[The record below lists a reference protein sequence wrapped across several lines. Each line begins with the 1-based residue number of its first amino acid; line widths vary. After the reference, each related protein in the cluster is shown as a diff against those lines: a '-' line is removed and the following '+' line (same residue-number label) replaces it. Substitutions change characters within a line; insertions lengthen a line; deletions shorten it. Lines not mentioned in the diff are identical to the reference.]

1 MSMKGNMEKIKTL
14 LCVLGTYAAAL
25 STPESAAQNRVL
37 DGFSETGK
45 FAKIDIVA
53 AAISEDMKSAQI
65 SAPENKGKKI
75 LLSTKPGLLK
85 AGGKYVAKLK
95 YSLSS
100 PDPAVLAHMRLFAPG
115 AQRHLG
121 ASKGESFVKMPFEVG
136 AEDANAAV
144 SLEISGP
151 LKASISGFLIE
162 EGDGETFISARGN
175 GPKFEGDTGGLPT
188 GAPEFSIDLP
198 APKDGA
204 TVNAADYGMEE
215 GNEDC
220 AAALNKAIA
229 ACREKNASKLVIPKG
244 TYKFFSNSTVNIDG
258 FTDFTVDGQG
268 SLFIYRRDGGG
279 SEYFRDE
286 LPAHENMQFQHGLGL
301 GYRAARRDSQGG

>member
-1 MSMKGNMEKIKTL
+1 MRMKGNMEKIKTL

-25 STPESAAQNRVL
+25 SAPESAAQNRVL

-100 PDPAVLAHMRLFAPG
+100 PDPAALAHMRLFAPG
-115 AQRHLG
+115 AQRHIG
-121 ASKGESFVKMPFEVG
+121 ASEGESFVKMPFEVG

-151 LKASISGFLIE
+151 LKASISGFSIE

-188 GAPEFSIDLP
+188 ARP
-198 APKDGA
+198 
-204 TVNAADYGMEE
+204 N
-215 GNEDC
+215 
-220 AAALNKAIA
+220 
-229 ACREKNASKLVIPKG
+229 
-244 TYKFFSNSTVNIDG
+244 
-258 FTDFTVDGQG
+258 
-268 SLFIYRRDGGG
+268 
-279 SEYFRDE
+279 FR
-286 LPAHENMQFQHGLGL
+286 
-301 GYRAARRDSQGG
+301 